1 MGSST
6 SLRAEGTQKALFLL
20 KADPRVLHL
29 PRLFYFALNIPAS
42 RGWSSHPQSQGWCGS
57 RPQVIN
63 ARLHLSVSPA
73 AGCKVGAPP
82 AWPQA
87 PRLCVLCRNLP
98 SFLGRIS
105 NSSWLRAAPRIA
117 PKGPTAFLRHGNPA
131 AQTPPSFLAP
141 CCVKHAVPTCS
152 EQHDSHSFFNLKKE
166 KKSLQAK
173 TDLLLQTWYEPQ
185 ELELKLYR
193 VWMTC
198 KVTTPVTALTV
209 ELLEHWISSVM
220 TTFVVYIANA
230 RPGFARTEF
239 WGGRAEMQRPE
250 VLLSSPSACLFQL
263 AGPFLLSQALVL
275 HLFVL

>member
-6 SLRAEGTQKALFLL
+6 SLRAEGTKKALFLL

-141 CCVKHAVPTCS
+141 CCAKHAVPTCS
-152 EQHDSHSFFNLKKE
+152 EQHDSHSFFNLKKR
-166 KKSLQAK
+166 KKKPSSKNGSSAADQVWASGAGVQALPCVNDLQGHN
-173 TDLLLQTWYEPQ
+173 TSD
-185 ELELKLYR
+185 
-193 VWMTC
+193 
-198 KVTTPVTALTV
+198 
-209 ELLEHWISSVM
+209 SSD
-220 TTFVVYIANA
+220 
-230 RPGFARTEF
+230 
-239 WGGRAEMQRPE
+239 GRAAR
-250 VLLSSPSACLFQL
+250 
-263 AGPFLLSQALVL
+263 ALNQQCYDNFCGL
-275 HLFVL
+275 YC